1 MVDRGAILC
10 YNTLLQGNTMTKI
23 EKTAALK
30 TFLNIAAMT
39 AVVIALR
46 VLIEFFGVQVFGI
59 IMISLILIFLIKM
72 MYENEVDK
80 AKILDRLNN
89 KEQQ

>member
-1 MVDRGAILC
+1 
-10 YNTLLQGNTMTKI
+10 MTKI

-30 TFLNIAAMT
+30 TFLNIAAM
-39 AVVIALR
+39 ALVIIAFR
-46 VLIEFFGVQVFGI
+46 VFIDLFGVQVFGI
-59 IMISLILIFLIKM
+59 TMVSLILIFLIKM

-89 KEQQ
+89 KEAK

>member
-1 MVDRGAILC
+1 
-10 YNTLLQGNTMTKI
+10 MTKI

-30 TFLNIAAMT
+30 TFLNIAAM
-39 AVVIALR
+39 ALVIIALR
-46 VLIEFFGVQVFGI
+46 VFIDLFGVQVFGI
-59 IMISLILIFLIKM
+59 TMVSLILIFLIKM

-80 AKILDRLNN
+80 ANILDKLNN

>member
-1 MVDRGAILC
+1 
-10 YNTLLQGNTMTKI
+10 MTKI

-59 IMISLILIFLIKM
+59 TMISLILIFLIKM

-89 KEQQ
+89 KEPQ

>member
-1 MVDRGAILC
+1 
-10 YNTLLQGNTMTKI
+10 MTKI

-39 AVVIALR
+39 RVVIALR
-46 VLIEFFGVQVFGI
+46 VFIDMFGVQVFGI
-59 IMISLILIFLIKM
+59 TMISLILIFLIKM

-89 KEQQ
+89 KEPQ

>member
-1 MVDRGAILC
+1 
-10 YNTLLQGNTMTKI
+10 MTKI

-39 AVVIALR
+39 GVVIALR
-46 VLIEFFGVQVFGI
+46 VFIDVFGVQVFGI
-59 IMISLILIFLIKM
+59 TMISLILIFLIKM
-72 MYENEVDK
+72 MYESEVDK

-89 KEQQ
+89 KEPQ

>member
-1 MVDRGAILC
+1 
-10 YNTLLQGNTMTKI
+10 MTKI

-30 TFLNIAAMT
+30 TFLNIAAM
-39 AVVIALR
+39 ALVIIALR
-46 VLIEFFGVQVFGI
+46 VFIDLFGVQVFGI
-59 IMISLILIFLIKM
+59 TMVSLILIFLIKM

-89 KEQQ
+89 KEAK

>member
-1 MVDRGAILC
+1 
-10 YNTLLQGNTMTKI
+10 MTKI

-39 AVVIALR
+39 LVVIALR
-46 VLIEFFGVQVFGI
+46 VFIDMFGVQVFGI
-59 IMISLILIFLIKM
+59 TMISLILIFLIKM
-72 MYENEVDK
+72 MYESEVDK

-89 KEQQ
+89 KEPQ

>member
-1 MVDRGAILC
+1 
-10 YNTLLQGNTMTKI
+10 MTKI

-39 AVVIALR
+39 LVVIALR
-46 VLIEFFGVQVFGI
+46 VFIDMFGVQVFGI
-59 IMISLILIFLIKM
+59 TMISLILIFLIKM
-72 MYENEVDK
+72 MYESEVDK

>member
-1 MVDRGAILC
+1 
-10 YNTLLQGNTMTKI
+10 MTKI

-39 AVVIALR
+39 LVVIALR
-46 VLIEFFGVQVFGI
+46 VFIDMFGVQVFGI
-59 IMISLILIFLIKM
+59 TMISLILIFLIKM

-89 KEQQ
+89 KEPQ

>member
-1 MVDRGAILC
+1 
-10 YNTLLQGNTMTKI
+10 MTKI

-30 TFLNIAAMT
+30 TFLNIAAM
-39 AVVIALR
+39 ALVIIALR
-46 VLIEFFGVQVFGI
+46 VFIDLFGVQVFGI
-59 IMISLILIFLIKM
+59 TMVSLILIFLIKM

-89 KEQQ
+89 KEPQ

>member
-1 MVDRGAILC
+1 
-10 YNTLLQGNTMTKI
+10 MTKI

-39 AVVIALR
+39 LVVIALR
-46 VLIEFFGVQVFGI
+46 VFIDMFGVQVFGI
-59 IMISLILIFLIKM
+59 TMISLILIFLIKM

-89 KEQQ
+89 KEAK

>member
-1 MVDRGAILC
+1 
-10 YNTLLQGNTMTKI
+10 MTKI